1 MSGGEYV
8 MRDLSVYY
16 CSQCGFY
23 SYYQLPKNAI
33 CHRCDIAM
41 TLIEMRYQD
50 FMNLDYEQRDKLISN
65 QIVSSSTPYIQKIC
79 KPAALH
85 NQREIV
91 GCLTQEVTRLEEENQ
106 KLNQTV
112 SWMHQTI
119 WSQLKRTRTLER
131 EIQKLQN
138 KLKKSS

>member
-1 MSGGEYV
+1 

-23 SYYQLPKNAI
+23 AYYQLPKNAI

-41 TLIEMRYQD
+41 TLIE
-50 FMNLDYEQRDKLISN
+50 I
-65 QIVSSSTPYIQKIC
+65 ISSSTPYIQKIC

-119 WSQLKRTRTLER
+119 WSQLRRTRTLER

>member
-1 MSGGEYV
+1 

-23 SYYQLPKNAI
+23 AYYQLPKNAI

-50 FMNLDYEQRDKLISN
+50 FMNLDYEQRDKLISD

-91 GCLTQEVTRLEEENQ
+91 GCLTQEVTR
-106 KLNQTV
+106 
-112 SWMHQTI
+112 
-119 WSQLKRTRTLER
+119 TLER